1 MTSDSTPASGE
12 TEAKG
17 IEPFLNAICPHAWL
31 LASALG
37 LTLLMAIFS
46 AVSALLVPP
55 SMAAYH
61 ISVLT
66 LVINGVLAV
75 VLAPLLYLCRRHNYR

>member
-1 MTSDSTPASGE
+1 
-12 TEAKG
+12 
-17 IEPFLNAICPHAWL
+17 
-31 LASALG
+31 
-37 LTLLMAIFS
+37 
-46 AVSALLVPP
+46 
-55 SMAAYH
+55 MAAYH